1 MVWPVP
7 SFLGTWDYNLRN
19 LCPPSSFTITFVVG
33 SQPRLLRSMF
43 AFFLYSPI
51 SHLVLAFYRLYLHIV
66 YLLLNSESEIQDSTS
81 SPTFSGFPLI
91 TSYPILLQPLLIFPG
106 CHIDTGLY
114 VCQPWK
120 HLWSLSTVALLFM
133 LQTLST
139 QCDLTP
145 SHVSS
150 LSWALGADMLGEP

>member
-1 MVWPVP
+1 
-7 SFLGTWDYNLRN
+7 
-19 LCPPSSFTITFVVG
+19 
-33 SQPRLLRSMF
+33 MF

-106 CHIDTGLY
+106 CHIDSGLY
-114 VCQPWK
+114 VYQPWK
-120 HLWSLSTVALLFM
+120 HLWSLSTVALLLM

-150 LSWALGADMLGEP
+150 LSLGYILGLSLFTKSFFFTKLMRLTRSLEENRKEAFSRKACQERQCH

>member
-1 MVWPVP
+1 
-7 SFLGTWDYNLRN
+7 
-19 LCPPSSFTITFVVG
+19 
-33 SQPRLLRSMF
+33 MF

-66 YLLLNSESEIQDSTS
+66 YLLLNPESEIQDSTS

-106 CHIDTGLY
+106 CHIDSGLY
-114 VCQPWK
+114 VYQPWK
-120 HLWSLSTVALLFM
+120 HLWSLSTVALLLM

-150 LSWALGADMLGEP
+150 LSLGYILGLSLFTKSFFFTKLMRLTRSLEENRKEAFSRKACQERQCH

>member
-1 MVWPVP
+1 
-7 SFLGTWDYNLRN
+7 
-19 LCPPSSFTITFVVG
+19 
-33 SQPRLLRSMF
+33 MF

-139 QCDLTP
+139 QCGLTP

-150 LSWALGADMLGEP
+150 LGLGYILGLSLFTKSFFFTKLMRLTRSLEENRKEAFSRKACQERQCH